1 METIA
6 LPGKTVWLRVGE
18 RRRTCRHPLR
28 TRAYIPVN
36 GPDVDW
42 GGVTNMS
49 WTGVALCLCTRQF
62 LNPGQKVSIGF
73 RFVDGEGRLVTE
85 SLASKVIWQNG
96 DNMGLEFAPQLTA
109 GAPVLQ
115 QAPYLVSRLTM
126 KEA

>member
-6 LPGKTVWLRVGE
+6 LSGKTVGTIVGE
-18 RRRTCRHPLR
+18 RRRTRRHHLR
-28 TRAYIPVN
+28 TRAYIPVD

-49 WTGVALCLCTRQF
+49 RTGVALCLCTRRF
-62 LNPGQKVSIGF
+62 LNPGQQVSIGF
-73 RFVDGEGRLVTE
+73 RFVDGERRGTE

-96 DNMGLEFAPQLTA
+96 DNIGLAFAPPLTTGSPA
-109 GAPVLQ
+109 LQ
-115 QAPYLVSRLTM
+115 QAPLLVSRLTM